1 MYAKLASERIGSFW
15 LVTRR
20 TRGFSARQGRTAQ
33 RRAPRAC
40 LPCRRTPLRVRLGER
55 DVG

>member
-20 TRGFSARQGRTAQ
+20 TRDFSARQGRTAR

-40 LPCRRTPLRVRLGER
+40 LPCRRTPLRVRLGEP